1 MVCVDPGTHC
11 KLHGDVHPVL
21 STVNASP
28 AGALVTVIATVVPNV
43 AVTVVAAD
51 IVTFCGVVV
60 PLSAPVNPVNWYPAF
75 AVALTDTTVPALY
88 HPLDG
93 AIVPP
98 ADGLA
103 DVVRKYCVV

>member
-1 MVCVDPGTHC
+1 VCVDPGAHW

-43 AVTVVAAD
+43 AVTVAAAD

-60 PLSAPVNPVNWYPAF
+60 PLRAPVNPVN
-75 AVALTDTTVPALY
+75 
-88 HPLDG
+88 
-93 AIVPP
+93 
-98 ADGLA
+98 
-103 DVVRKYCVV
+103 

>member
-1 MVCVDPGTHC
+1 
-11 KLHGDVHPVL
+11 LHGDVQPAL
-21 STVNASP
+21 STVNANP
-28 AGALVTVIATVVPNV
+28 TGELVTVMATVVPNV
-43 AVTVVAAD
+43 AVTVAAAD

-75 AVALTDTTVPALY
+75 AVALTLTTVPALY

-98 ADGLA
+98 AEGLA
-103 DVVRKYCVV
+103 DVVKKYCVV